1 MQGVRTFLNKSSL
14 RLRAD
19 WNLLRRKLWA
29 PIDKLRSIASPPV
42 DRFSERSH
50 PLLFLEGPEDLYHW
64 ELQTDFSN
72 GGNSTLSLTYSAA
85 TPPHMT
91 FSGQLRFHKE
101 LEYTGELF
109 AEATLRRLP
118 RRKYRAF
125 NGLRME
131 VKSDGSPFRIYLAQY
146 HYFQTELHFVNIVDK
161 SREWTVLE
169 IPLSC
174 FRNAIF
180 PPDDHN
186 HMLSDP
192 DMTHSLL
199 GVRLG
204 TRRPREKDGPFKLE
218 VRSIELVYRED
229 LESLGARYRY
239 PVMVKKM
246 EDYKKTSF
254 VDTGSSLIDIG
265 AYHNKHSFD

>member
-1 MQGVRTFLNKSSL
+1 MKHFLSNSSL
-14 RLRAD
+14 RVKAD
-19 WNLLRRKLWA
+19 WKLLRRTIQA
-29 PIDKLRSIASPPV
+29 PLDQLLSMTRSPA
-42 DRFSERSH
+42 DRLKEKTH
-50 PLLFLEGPEDLYHW
+50 PLILLEGPEDLCHW
-64 ELQTDFSN
+64 ELETDFAV
-72 GGNSTLSLTYSAA
+72 GGNSTTSLDFSSS

-91 FSGQLRFHKE
+91 FAGQLRFHKE

-118 RRKYRAF
+118 RRKYRNF

-131 VKSDGSPFRIYLAQY
+131 VKSDGSPFRVYLTQY
-146 HYFQTELHFVNIVDK
+146 HYSQTEIHFVNIVDR
-161 SREWTVLE
+161 SLAWTVLE
-169 IPLSC
+169 VPLGC

-186 HMLSDP
+186 QMMCEP
-192 DMTHSLL
+192 DMTHSFL

-204 TRRPREKDGPFKLE
+204 ARRPRNREGPFRID
-218 VRSIELVYRED
+218 VRSMELVYRED
-229 LESLGARYRY
+229 LEALGGRYNY

-246 EDYKKTSF
+246 ADYKKTSY

-265 AYHNKHSFD
+265 PYHEQINRSNHF